1 MTVTNSA
8 LGRLLSRLAPIE
20 PSEIRAVIAAFLL
33 FFFMWAGYFSVRPVR
48 ETVATLLGN
57 EAVSDLW
64 LYTFVFAVL
73 IVPLYGA
80 AVAKFRRATFL
91 PWIYGIVAV
100 TLAGTGFAFDPDPA
114 AFDPLLGKAF
124 YVFISVVNMLLLSMF
139 WSFLLEI
146 FDRSQTKRLFG
157 VIFAGGSAGALAG
170 PLAADLTAKS
180 IGESGILFVS
190 AALFVIAIV
199 CQRVLLAIWSHRP
212 SADAPAQDRPI
223 GGNALAGIAII
234 LRSPYLL
241 GIALFIV
248 GISAVSTILYFEQ
261 LRIVADAYPDP
272 NDRTRIFARMDWI
285 VQSLTVLAQLF
296 LTARIATRFGVT
308 TLLTI
313 VPIFMMAAFLML
325 SGYSTFVLFAVV
337 FILRR
342 AGEYAFV
349 RPGREML
356 WSPLDNETKYKAKN
370 TIDVPVYR
378 AADYVF
384 AQLQDAIVRS
394 GVTAT
399 AGLMLIGVGAAAA
412 WGLVGWW
419 LGKRFELMPGGRP
432 PRGQ

>member
-1 MTVTNSA
+1 MTATNSA
-8 LGRLLSRLAPIE
+8 LGRVLSRLAPIE
-20 PSEIRAVIAAFLL
+20 PSEIRAVVAAFLL

-64 LYTFVFAVL
+64 LYTFLFAVL
-73 IVPLYGA
+73 IVPVYGA
-80 AVAKFRRATFL
+80 AVARFRRATFL
-91 PWIYGIVAV
+91 PWVYGIVAA
-100 TLAGTGFAFDPDPA
+100 TLAGVGFLFDPA

-146 FDRSQTKRLFG
+146 FDRGQTKRLFG

-170 PLAADLTAKS
+170 PLVADLTAKS
-180 IGESGILFVS
+180 IGESGILFV
-190 AALFVIAIV
+190 AAVLFVIAIV
-199 CQRVLLAIWSHRP
+199 CQRVLLAIWAHRP
-212 SADAPAQDRPI
+212 SGDVVDRPI
-223 GGNALAGIAII
+223 GGNALAGVALI

-261 LRIVADAYPDP
+261 LRIVAETFPDP
-272 NDRTRIFARMDWI
+272 NDRTRMFARMDWI
-285 VQSLTVLAQLF
+285 VQSLTVLSQLF
-296 LTARIATRFGVT
+296 ITARIATRFGVT

-313 VPIFMMAAFLML
+313 VPLFMMAAFLML
-325 SGYSTFVLFAVV
+325 AGYSTFVLFAAV
-337 FILRR
+337 FVLRR

-370 TIDVPVYR
+370 TVDVPVYR

-384 AQLQDAIVRS
+384 AQLQDAILRS
-394 GVTAT
+394 GVAAT

-419 LGKRFELMPGGRP
+419 LGRKFERMPSGKRAASPE
-432 PRGQ
+432 Q